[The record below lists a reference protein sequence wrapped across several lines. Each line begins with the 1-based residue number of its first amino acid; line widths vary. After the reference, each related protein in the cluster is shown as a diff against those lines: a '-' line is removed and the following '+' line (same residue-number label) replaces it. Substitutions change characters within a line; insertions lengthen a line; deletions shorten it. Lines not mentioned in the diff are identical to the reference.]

1 MTGLVFGVTL
11 AGALGCALNGG
22 VFFAFSTFVMPSLD
36 ALPAPQS
43 VAAMQSINRL
53 AVRPPFMLALFGTA
67 AVCLGL
73 AVWSVVSWGEPGAT
87 WVLAG
92 SVLYLVGAIAVTV
105 VFNVPLNDR
114 LAAVDAQSASAA
126 DEWRHYMT
134 RWTAW
139 NHVRTVVPLAAA
151 ALLTIAL
158 TVD

>member
-134 RWTAW
+134 NWTAW
-139 NHVRTVVPLAAA
+139 NHVRTVVPMAAA